1 MHRAQG
7 IEDGDAPVPDLY
19 RVGRGQGRFAA
30 LEELMR
36 QSLTADERVAA
47 KLLSPLGVADSLLAT
62 AAERAQRRAELLE
75 R

>member
-1 MHRAQG
+1 
-7 IEDGDAPVPDLY
+7 
-19 RVGRGQGRFAA
+19 
-30 LEELMR
+30 MR